1 MNDAD
6 KIREFAI
13 SRFIDPARNNGWSS
27 VSIAARDISD
37 SLGLVGRYPNVC
49 QALAGNKFKEMACVE
64 LSDVIGKCP
73 SSTTIFVYKL

>member
-1 MNDAD
+1 MSDAD

-13 SRFIDPARNNGWSS
+13 SRFIDPARNNGRSS

-37 SLGLVGRYPNVC
+37 SLGLVGRYPNIC
-49 QALAGNKFKEMACVE
+49 QALAGNKFIEMARVGPPD
-64 LSDVIGKCP
+64 LIGKCP